1 MVNEVINEK
10 DVVLDIQPHSID
22 ISPTKPK
29 PDVNHNPSKSSGVRI
44 FIRKEQK
51 VTISKALKPPG
62 IAKGTISDPVIFIMS
77 NL

>member
-1 MVNEVINEK
+1 MVNKVINEE

-22 ISPTKPK
+22 ISPIKAK

-51 VTISKALKPPG
+51 VTNSKALKPPR
-62 IAKGTISDPVIFIMS
+62 IVKGTISDPVSFIMS
-77 NL
+77 L